1 MSTHQSRQA
10 VRVGKGTF
18 AELPAQACAGGGSAV
33 NSRRTVCNVFAVV
46 LSYFAVFHFS
56 R

>member
-1 MSTHQSRQA
+1 MSTHRSRQA
-10 VRVGKGTF
+10 ERAGKGTS
-18 AELPAQACAGGGSAV
+18 AELPGQAYAGGGPAV

-46 LSYFAVFHFS
+46 LSYFAVFLFG